1 LYRWRADLQGLNGFG
16 VETVNSSL
24 YWASVASSKNGKTGD
39 QFKALVARSLSEA
52 GRFVVVD

>member
-1 LYRWRADLQGLNGFG
+1 LQGLNGFG